1 MKGMT
6 LAERQQQL
14 IARYAL
20 IEDPQERLAAVV
32 ERARKLAPLAE
43 EERCDAN
50 RVQGCT
56 SRVWLLGAMEEG
68 RCRFRLDADSTL
80 VKGLAALLCEA
91 SDGGEAWEIA
101 ASRLDVL
108 EALRLTDHLSPT
120 RRHGLAQVARTIRDF
135 AQRQLP

>member
-6 LAERQQQL
+6 LAERQQQI

-32 ERARKLAPLAE
+32 ERARKLVPLAE
-43 EERCDAN
+43 EERCDAH

-56 SRVWLLGAMEEG
+56 SRVWLLGAVVEG

-91 SDGGEAWEIA
+91 CDGSDAAEIA
-101 ASRLDVL
+101 AGGMDVLDV
-108 EALRLTDHLSPT
+108 LRLTDHLSPT
-120 RRHGLAQVARTIRDF
+120 RRHGLAQVARAIRDF

>member
-14 IARYAL
+14 ISRYAL

-50 RVQGCT
+50 RVPGCT
-56 SRVWLLGAMEEG
+56 SRVWLLGAIEEG

-91 SDGGEAWEIA
+91 CDGGDAAEIA
-101 ASRLDVL
+101 AGGADVL

>member
-1 MKGMT
+1 MGGMN

-43 EERCDAN
+43 EEKCDSN

-56 SRVWLLGAMEEG
+56 SRVWLLGVLEEG

-91 SDGGEAWEIA
+91 CDDAGASEIA
-101 ASRLDVL
+101 ASGMDVL
-108 EALRLTDHLSPT
+108 EELRLVDHLSPT
-120 RRHGLAQVARTIRDF
+120 RRHGLAQVWKAIREF

>member
-1 MKGMT
+1 MAGMN

-20 IEDPQERLAAVV
+20 IEDPHERLAAVV

-43 EERCDAN
+43 EQKCDTN

-56 SRVWLLGAMEEG
+56 SRVWLLGAVEEG
-68 RCRFRLDADSTL
+68 RCSFRLDADSTL

-91 SDGGEAWEIA
+91 CDGSDASEIA
-101 ASRLDVL
+101 AGGTDVL
-108 EALRLTDHLSPT
+108 EALRLVDHLSAT
-120 RRHGLAQVARTIRDF
+120 RRHGLAQVGKAIREF
-135 AQRQLP
+135 AQRQLR